1 MPNNIYLRILVLSI
15 VFLTTYSG
23 AQAKP
28 ADTKYLSNVPQYVQ
42 YENAPG
48 RQLGK

>member
-1 MPNNIYLRILVLSI
+1 MPNNIYLRILIPLI
-15 VFLTTYSG
+15 AILTTYSG

-28 ADTKYLSNVPQYVQ
+28 VDTRHLSNVPQYVQ